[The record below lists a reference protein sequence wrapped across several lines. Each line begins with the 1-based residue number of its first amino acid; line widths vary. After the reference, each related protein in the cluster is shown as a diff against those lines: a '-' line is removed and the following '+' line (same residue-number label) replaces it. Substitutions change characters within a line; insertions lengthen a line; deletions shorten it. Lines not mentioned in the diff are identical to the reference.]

1 MENMKEQ
8 KKPVR
13 KNFSINGEIV
23 EKMVVQE
30 VIEDEYD
37 ENGRLIFH
45 RYTKGCKDS
54 YEYYKTKYYEY
65 DEDGRLIRMTK
76 IVDDDDD
83 AFAEWYEYDEHGNLI
98 YKNDSYFHEKWYEY
112 DEHGNEVYY
121 RDYDNLKR
129 RTEHDYDENGRLVHS
144 RGRNGEK
151 WYEYDKQG
159 NLISVRKKEND
170 WGYDEQGN
178 LISICKKEND
188 SEYYNED
195 EYEYDE
201 RGNITYKYEDGWEEW
216 NEYYENGVIK
226 SSRRKTS
233 IGTSIES
240 LKYYDED
247 GNVVYHKYC
256 ENGSEEEY
264 WYKYK
269 FWENGTIKQRI
280 RYRVVDEE

>member
-1 MENMKEQ
+1 MENMREQ
-8 KKPVR
+8 NKPVR
-13 KNFSINGEIV
+13 KNFSINGKIV

-30 VIEDEYD
+30 GIEDEYD

-45 RYTKGCKDS
+45 RYTKGREDLTER
-54 YEYYKTKYYEY
+54 YETKYYEY
-65 DEDGRLIRMTK
+65 DKDGRLIRLTCK
-76 IVDDDDD
+76 DDYGDESI
-83 AFAEWYEYDEHGNLI
+83 EWYEYDEHGNRI
-98 YKNDSYFHEKWYEY
+98 YKNDSHRHEKWYEY

-129 RTEHDYDENGRLVHS
+129 RTEHDYDENGMLVHS

-151 WYEYDKQG
+151 WYEYD
-159 NLISVRKKEND
+159 
-170 WGYDEQGN
+170 EQGN
-178 LISICKKEND
+178 LISIRKKEND
-188 SEYYNED
+188 CEYYDKDEYDTED
-195 EYEYDE
+195 KYEYDE
-201 RGNITYKYEDGWEEW
+201 SGNITYKEEGDWKEW
-216 NEYYENGVIK
+216 NKYDENGVIK

-240 LKYYDED
+240 LEYYDED
-247 GNVVYHKYC
+247 GNVVLRKYC

>member
-1 MENMKEQ
+1 MENMREQ
-8 KKPVR
+8 KPVR

-30 VIEDEYD
+30 EIEDEYD
-37 ENGRLIFH
+37 ENGNLIFH

-76 IVDDDDD
+76 IVDDDED
-83 AFAEWYEYDEHGNLI
+83 AFAEWYEYNEHGNRI

-121 RDYDNLKR
+121 RDYDNLEK

-144 RGRNGEK
+144 KGRDDEK
-151 WYEYDKQG
+151 WYE
-159 NLISVRKKEND
+159 
-170 WGYDEQGN
+170 YDEQGN
-178 LISICKKEND
+178 LILLRTKENYC
-188 SEYYNED
+188 EYCNEY

-201 RGNITYKYEDGWEEW
+201 SGNITYKYEDGWEEW
-216 NEYYENGVIK
+216 NEYDENGVIK

-240 LKYYDED
+240 LRYYDED
-247 GNVVYHKYC
+247 GNVVLHKYC